1 MKTLLLEAPHAIS
14 QADRLRKKRPALRL
28 NLIVG
33 LLFLLAITAV
43 QVSLGQGITG
53 SITGTVTDPT
63 GASISGATVTIVQVG
78 TNAKR
83 TVTTSD
89 VGSYTVTQLAP
100 GRYNIKVDKGGFD
113 SSQESDI
120 TLAIDQVAK
129 IDVQLKV
136 GSNQQTISVD
146 AESPVIQNETSSVGL
161 VVDSSSIQNTPLN
174 GHLSI
179 LGLLNLVPG
188 VQDVAAQDQ
197 VPVRGVTLA
206 FGTNQRNSYG
216 DSGFTFD
223 GVTNMEVSLQ
233 RGLGE
238 VPALDALAEF
248 KVITTGAPA
257 EFNQP
262 NQVVIVS
269 QSGSNALHGEV
280 LEFNRSR
287 GTGAKPY
294 YFGPSSAA
302 PVRPPYQRNEYGG
315 NLSGPVYIPKLYNG
329 KDRTFFFVS
338 YEGFHL
344 TQSNPLTS
352 TQPTAAERNGDFS
365 CFLAGG
371 SCATSAAG
379 TVIVNP
385 LTGRPFPGNKINVP
399 FNPVDIQ
406 LQNLL
411 LPQSTTQTTGVN
423 TFELVPHTTE
433 VTRFNLR
440 FDHKISDKDQLR
452 GTWLRAFYG
461 PFKDVAPQ
469 GTGSSLAGGVARDGE
484 HNDIFVA
491 GWTHTFSP
499 TLLLDSYVSYLHL
512 PLYRDA
518 QNYQTDFAAII
529 PGLGPQLLEG
539 APSLSITNITA
550 FSEAGSKNLEQT
562 YQGSTALTKVFPR
575 HTLKAGFSYLYDDAW
590 QDNSQSHG
598 SFTFTGRYTG
608 IAYADFLLGYP
619 NTTGNATPSDY
630 VVRYNSSQYGL
641 YVQDDWKILPKLTL
655 NYGLRYDLQRFHD
668 NPYGTESLF
677 VPSIGKVVVFANSY
691 PAATIPA
698 YEPDTVLAPSV
709 NLPTS
714 MYGYLGT
721 AAHNIAPRFGFAY
734 QLDSKTVLRG
744 AVGQYYNLIPSSYIG
759 GGFSTLPFVA
769 SLNYTQPAGSV
780 PEITM
785 NAPFATT
792 ASVPANPSTIAQHST
807 LTPYTEQYNLAIE
820 RQLPGSMSLRIGYV
834 GQRTI
839 HQNNYGG
846 PGNTAPDIN
855 FAPPGPTSEQ
865 SRRPF
870 QPFSTISEDFAP
882 IYHTTGNSLQ
892 VGVHKQ
898 YSHGLMINAE
908 YQWVRVL
915 GVENHQDPQTIGDS
929 YGNISS
935 ITPQTLEVNYAYALP
950 MGHGKTLFGSAGN
963 FTDKLVSGWQI
974 AGITAFQ
981 TGQPFSVTYTP
992 PGSQVYGASGRANRV
1007 SGISLYPDHKTNSEW
1022 FNTAA
1027 FAAPAPYVYGNSAYD
1042 MLWGPHYQNWDMNL
1056 QKTTTIGERYRILLR
1071 ADAFNIFNHPNFS
1084 VPSAA
1089 INNPASFGVISSV
1102 VNENRTM
1109 EFGAKFSF

>member
-1 MKTLLLEAPHAIS
+1 MDTLSSEAQHVILRRNGLGKTSPFPRWNLVIGLTVLLLIATGQS
-14 QADRLRKKRPALRL
+14 
-28 NLIVG
+28 
-33 LLFLLAITAV
+33 LF
-43 QVSLGQGITG
+43 GQGITG
-53 SITGTVTDPT
+53 SITGTVTDST
-63 GASISGATVTIVQVG
+63 GATITGATVTVIQIS
-78 TNAKR
+78 TNATR

-89 VGSYTVTQLAP
+89 AGSYTVTQLAP
-100 GRYNIKVDKGGFD
+100 GHYNVKVDKDGFD
-113 SSQESDI
+113 ASQQNNI

-129 IDVQLKV
+129 IDVTLNV
-136 GSNQQTISVD
+136 GSNKQTISVT
-146 AESPVIQNETSSVGL
+146 AESPVIQTETSSVGL

-216 DSGFTFD
+216 DAGFTFD

-238 VPALDALAEF
+238 VPSLDALAEF
-248 KVITTGAPA
+248 KVITTGSPA

-269 QSGSNALHGEV
+269 QNGTNAFHGEV

-294 YFGPSSAA
+294 FFGSSSSA

-315 NLSGPVYIPKLYNG
+315 NLSGPIDIPKLYNG
-329 KDRTFFFVS
+329 KDRTFFFAS

-352 TQPTAAERNGDFS
+352 TQPTATERNGDFS

-379 TVIVNP
+379 TAIVNP
-385 LTGRPFPGNKINVP
+385 LTGQPFPGNKINVP
-399 FNPVDIQ
+399 FNPVDVQ

-411 LPQSTTQTTGVN
+411 MPPSTTQTTGVN

-433 VTRFNLR
+433 VTRFNIR
-440 FDHKISDKDQLR
+440 VDHKISDKDQLR

-461 PFKDVAPQ
+461 PFKDVASQ
-469 GTGSSLAGGVARDGE
+469 GSGSSLAGGVARDGE

-499 TLLLDSYVSYLHL
+499 ALLLDSYVSYLHL

-518 QNYQTDFAAII
+518 QNYQTDFSAII

-539 APSLSITNITA
+539 APSISITNITA

-562 YQGSTALTKVFPR
+562 YQGNTALTRVFAK
-575 HTLKAGFSYLYDDAW
+575 HTLKAGFSYLFDDAW

-641 YVQDDWKILPKLTL
+641 YAQDDWKVSPKLTL

-677 VPSIGKVVVFANSY
+677 VPSVGKVVVFANSY
-691 PAATIPA
+691 PAAAIPA
-698 YEPDTVLAPSV
+698 YIPDTVLAPSV

-714 MYGYLGT
+714 MYAYLGQ
-721 AAHNIAPRFGFAY
+721 ASHNIAPRFGFAY
-734 QLDSKTVLRG
+734 QLDSKTVVRG

-759 GGFSTLPFVA
+759 GGFGTLPFVA
-769 SLNYTQPAGSV
+769 SLNYTQPAGSI

-807 LTPYTEQYNLAIE
+807 VTPYTEQYNLAIE
-820 RQLPGSMSLRIGYV
+820 RQLPGSTSLRIGYV

-846 PGNTAPDIN
+846 PGNTTPDIN

-908 YQWVRVL
+908 YQWIRVL
-915 GVENHQDPQTIGDS
+915 GVENYQDPQTIGDS
-929 YGNISS
+929 YGNISN
-935 ITPQTLEVNYAYALP
+935 ITPQTLEVNYAYELP
-950 MGHGKTLFGSAGN
+950 MGHGKSLFGSAGN
-963 FTDKLVSGWQI
+963 LTNKLVSGWQV

-981 TGQPFSVTYTP
+981 TGQPFSVSYTA

-1007 SGISLYPDHKTNSEW
+1007 PGVPLYPAHKTLSEW
-1022 FNTAA
+1022 FNPGA

-1042 MLWGPHYQNWDMNL
+1042 MLRGAHYQNWDMNL
-1056 QKTTTIGERYRILLR
+1056 QKTTTIGERYRVLLR
-1071 ADAFNIFNHPNFS
+1071 ADVFNIANHPNFG
-1084 VPSAA
+1084 VPSSS
-1089 INNPASFGVISSV
+1089 ISNPASVGVISSV

-1109 EFGAKFSF
+1109 EFGTKFSF